1 MPIILRSLRRS
12 SCATTTSFISIRRV
26 PVAFS
31 TESRIAQK
39 QSINLSS
46 IASINSSAWTQQPRH
61 SSSDQ
66 KAKDLNRKGTDNKM
80 SQFDDAIKAE
90 KEKQARTPWH
100 REGVDQAPASRPQ
113 TASAMA
119 KGIIFVY
126 AVAHGLN
133 VGRQASDHPI
143 QTTQTCPTLENA

>member
-12 SCATTTSFISIRRV
+12 GCATTTSFISIRRV

-46 IASINSSAWTQQPRH
+46 IASINSSAWTQQ
-61 SSSDQ
+61 SDQ

-126 AVAHGLN
+126 AVAHALN